1 MEYQA
6 MSEDRLNDIETKLA
20 YLDMQFEEMNGVIL
34 EQSEIIQRL
43 KSKIDM
49 LQSNNEESP
58 DKGLSPSEIAERDK
72 PPHY

>member
-20 YLDMQFEEMNGVIL
+20 YLDMQFEEMSGVIL

-49 LQSNNEESP
+49 LQSNNEENP